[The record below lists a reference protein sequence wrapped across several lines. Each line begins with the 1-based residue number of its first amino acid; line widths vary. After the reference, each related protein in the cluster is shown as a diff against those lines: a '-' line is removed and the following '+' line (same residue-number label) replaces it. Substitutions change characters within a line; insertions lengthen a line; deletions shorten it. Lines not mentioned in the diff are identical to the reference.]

1 MQIDQQGGSQSPR
14 PPGNPRWVKGVSGN
28 PAGGESK
35 AARRA
40 RIDQLVNEWAGEIV
54 LKSVERD
61 LLRRAAEL
69 FLYSKPKTIEDQA
82 RIANTIGR
90 LVAQVGLANARHGK
104 RDATSPPSLRDYLA
118 AAAQSDVT
126 AATSNEG
133 ISELPGSPG
142 IRFRTDP
149 LP

>member
-1 MQIDQQGGSQSPR
+1 MFSEQSKVQIERQEGRQSR
-14 PPGNPRWVKGVSGN
+14 PPGNPRWTKGVSGN
-28 PAGGESK
+28 PAGAESK

-40 RIDQLVNEWAGEIV
+40 RIDQLVNEWAGETV

-90 LVAQVGLANARHGK
+90 LVAQAGLANARHSK
-104 RDATSPPSLRDYLA
+104 PTEVKAPSLREYLA
-118 AAAQSDVT
+118 AASQSVHPD
-126 AATSNEG
+126 AGRLE
-133 ISELPGSPG
+133 
-142 IRFRTDP
+142 
-149 LP
+149 